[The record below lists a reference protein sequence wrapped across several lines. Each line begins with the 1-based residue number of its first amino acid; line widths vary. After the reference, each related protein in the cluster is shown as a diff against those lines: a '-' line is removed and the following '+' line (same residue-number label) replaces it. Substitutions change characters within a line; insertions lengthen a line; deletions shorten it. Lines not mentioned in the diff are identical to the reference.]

1 VVVLFITAMLVDIV
15 DMVVDVV
22 VLGKAGR
29 PAVVPAG
36 LKERKRKKH
45 MALNHHFLKQ
55 GKKEIIVS
63 PLSKSSALQQT
74 LKTTFMLWDEH
85 RPPMRR
91 CKSSLDDV
99 AIEKK
104 EKVI

>member
-1 VVVLFITAMLVDIV
+1 
-15 DMVVDVV
+15 
-22 VLGKAGR
+22 
-29 PAVVPAG
+29 
-36 LKERKRKKH
+36 
-45 MALNHHFLKQ
+45 
-55 GKKEIIVS
+55 
-63 PLSKSSALQQT
+63 LSKSSALQQT

-104 EKVI
+104 EKVIDITNCNHRKTLGKAF